1 VVDHRFG
8 RHQRRSAQYKPSGG
22 KVATGGRWYRLDA
35 RSGPDA
41 APKSLCTRVD
51 RSTLGPRPEGV
62 ARSHATESTMPVKST
77 KNRGKIL
84 AVASSGGHWV
94 QLRRLVPAFANF
106 EVVYVTVLKSYR
118 SQVPE
123 SRFYLVNDATRWNK
137 LRLVILAIQLAW
149 IVGKERPDVIVS
161 TGAAPGYFALLF
173 GRLFGAR
180 TIWID
185 SIANIEHL
193 SMSGS
198 HVGRYADLWL
208 TQWKHL
214 AKSEG
219 PHYGGSVL

>member
-1 VVDHRFG
+1 MLVKRTENRD
-8 RHQRRSAQYKPSGG
+8 
-22 KVATGGRWYRLDA
+22 KV
-35 RSGPDA
+35 
-41 APKSLCTRVD
+41 
-51 RSTLGPRPEGV
+51 
-62 ARSHATESTMPVKST
+62 
-77 KNRGKIL
+77 L

-94 QLRRLVPAFANF
+94 QLRRITPAFADF

-123 SRFYLVNDATRWNK
+123 NRFYSVKDATRWNK
-137 LRLVILAIQLAW
+137 LGLIMLALRMAW
-149 IVGKERPDVIVS
+149 IIGNERPAVVIS
-161 TGAAPGYFALLF
+161 TGAAPGYFALFL

-198 HVGRYADLWL
+198 RVGRYADLWL
-208 TQWKHL
+208 TQWPHL
-214 AKSEG
+214 ARTEG